1 MVKSKLFKPAIPD
14 NEPPPDTT
22 YPAPSKGQSAI
33 PDLLRVGA
41 IPSNQSA
48 MIDTDILEPVIF
60 SESFIRFQLV
70 NKGFLNPFSRITFQ
84 LDNVSASSAS
94 NLRSTLPLNIGV
106 HALIQNA
113 TLKIGTKTICELAD
127 YNYYQAYKSIFESGE
142 TNKEREQYLSSR
154 GVAHSQTYD
163 RFTDTCNFIGL
174 DNGKD
179 YNESA
184 SGTATGLSCRDLQL
198 VSNGGVFSITL
209 EELFPLFKDRAF
221 PLYMLNTDMPVQIE
235 LTLSSSEDGSRI
247 STNGQTLNASTTRS
261 NLNVPMTINRNE
273 CRLIADYT
281 TYDGNLMTSYANAN
295 PSMTWTYMD
304 YQLTKTSLSSV
315 NALNQIRN
323 VGGAGRLVPRMFVS
337 ISQGTNS
344 SLVGNGTPYNRIC
357 NDYSSEANLE
367 TATAFGRLTSN
378 IKKNDKFIFPIDRS
392 NTALHFHGVMSTE
405 GTVPS
410 ITRDEYSRCGGRMT
424 TAFYELNQQN
434 VGLSGKF
441 FHTAYKM
448 VDGDRVNSRGLELH
462 SKMQALPPTL
472 DGVAVSYTSRC
483 WIECVKVATLIDGVF
498 DCYYA

>member
-1 MVKSKLFKPAIPD
+1 MSSESMPATPQFK
-14 NEPPPDTT
+14 E
-22 YPAPSKGQSAI
+22 SAI
-33 PDLLRVGA
+33 PDLLRVGS

-84 LDNVSASSAS
+84 LDNVSSAS
-94 NLRSTLPLNIGV
+94 ATNARSTLPLNIGV

-127 YNYYQAYKSIFESGE
+127 YNYYQAYKSMFLANE

-154 GVAHSQTYD
+154 GISHSQTYD
-163 RFTDTCNFIGL
+163 RLTDTCNFIGL

-198 VSNGGVFSITL
+198 VNNGGVFSITL
-209 EELFPLFKDRAF
+209 EELFPLFKNTAF

-235 LTLSSSEDGSRI
+235 LTLASSEDGSRI
-247 STNGQTLNASTTRS
+247 STNGETANASTTRT

-281 TYDGNLMTSYANAN
+281 TYDGNLMTAYANKN
-295 PSMTWTYMD
+295 KNMSWTYMD

-315 NALNQIRN
+315 QGLNQIRN

-337 ISQGTNS
+337 ISQGTNG
-344 SLVGNGTPYNRIC
+344 SLVGNGTPYNRIL
-357 NDYSSEANLE
+357 NQYSAEANLE
-367 TATAFGRLTSN
+367 TGTAFGRLTSN
-378 IKKNDKFIFPIDRS
+378 VKKNDKFIFPIDRS
-392 NTALHFHGVMSTE
+392 NTALHFHGVADTE
-405 GTVPS
+405 GMIPFVS
-410 ITRDEYSRCGGRMT
+410 RDEYGRQGGRMT
-424 TAFYELNQQN
+424 SAFYELNTQN

-448 VDGDRVNSRGLELH
+448 PDGDRVNSRGLELH
-462 SKMQALPPTL
+462 SKMQALPPVFQ
-472 DGVAVSYTSRC
+472 GGAVSYMSRC
-483 WIECVKVATLIDGVF
+483 WIECVKVATLQDGVF